1 MITTAF
7 LDTGFY
13 LSIGHPDDLNSVR
26 GDLLL
31 EEIET
36 KKFGIL
42 FTSNAIVEELMLLAW
57 VRTKG
62 NETIIQDIESLIWG
76 DQRLA
81 KIIYIDEYILNET
94 QRAFLKYNKDVRS
107 KEEFLSFVDVSSVII
122 CEKYKLEQI
131 FSFDAHFDRFLTRI
145 Y

>member
-1 MITTAF
+1 
-7 LDTGFY
+7 
-13 LSIGHPDDLNSVR
+13 
-26 GDLLL
+26 
-31 EEIET
+31 
-36 KKFGIL
+36 
-42 FTSNAIVEELMLLAW
+42 MLLAW

>member
-13 LSIGHPDDLNSVR
+13 LSIGHPDDQNSAR
-26 GDLLL
+26 GDALL

-42 FTSNAIVEELMLLAW
+42 FTSNAIIEELMSLAW
-57 VRTKG
+57 IRTKG
-62 NETIIQDIESLIWG
+62 NETIIHDIESLIWG

-81 KIIYIDEYILNET
+81 KIIYIDEHILNET
-94 QRAFLKYNKDVRS
+94 RRSFLKLNKDARS
-107 KEEFLSFVDVSSVII
+107 KEDFLSFVDISSVII
-122 CEKYKLEQI
+122 CQKYKLDQI
-131 FSFDAHFDRFLTRI
+131 LSFDAHFDRFLTRI